1 MNDMRNRNIQLN
13 IRLTEDEMEALK
25 RYSKN
30 CKLTTSGYI
39 RMLINGYIPK
49 ETPPKEYDQLL
60 RIMTQIH
67 SELTRHNDNS
77 AANMLRKA
85 LLMLQAE
92 VTLPERRT

>member
-1 MNDMRNRNIQLN
+1 
-13 IRLTEDEMEALK
+13 MEALK

-30 CKLTTSGYI
+30 CKLTASGYI

-60 RIMTQIH
+60 RIMTEIH
-67 SELTRHNDNS
+67 GELTRHNDRE

>member
-1 MNDMRNRNIQLN
+1 MRNRNIQLN
-13 IRLTEDEMEALK
+13 IRLTEDEMEDLK
-25 RYSKN
+25 RYSKS

-39 RMLINGYIPK
+39 RMLINGYVPK

-60 RIMTQIH
+60 RIMTEIH
-67 SELTRHNDNS
+67 RELTRHNDNS
-77 AANMLRKA
+77 AAIMLRKA